1 MPLLLLWLGYE
12 EREAAGTSLAAIVVI
27 GALAAGAH
35 ALYGN
40 IDVLK
45 GVLIGLPAV
54 GGALAGV
61 ALQQRMPARAI
72 AGIFSALLAVTAVL
86 LVV

>member
-54 GGALAGV
+54 GGTLAGV